1 MYKIQFDL
9 YENGNKEESGK
20 GDVDTDSY
28 VTSVYTDYIWATNA
42 NGDEFGKATDNFE
55 DLKAAKANYD
65 NVMLKPG
72 FIDFLNEPLA
82 WNFKAQS
89 GRLWSVR

>member
-20 GDVDTDSY
+20 GDVDLDSY

-42 NGDEFGKATDNFE
+42 DGNEFGQATDNYE

-72 FIDFLNEPLA
+72 FFVDFLNKKFER
-82 WNFKAQS
+82 NFKAQS
-89 GRLWSVR
+89 GLL

>member
-20 GDVDTDSY
+20 GDVDLDSY

-42 NGDEFGKATDNFE
+42 DGDEFGQATDNYE

-72 FIDFLNEPLA
+72 FVQIFLTRNLNEI
-82 WNFKAQS
+82 S
-89 GRLWSVR
+89 RLNLDFHDP

>member
-20 GDVDTDSY
+20 GDVDIDSY

-55 DLKAAKANYD
+55 DLKVFLYQ
-65 NVMLKPG
+65 
-72 FIDFLNEPLA
+72 IDIVNTIGDLSRWVFFE
-82 WNFKAQS
+82 
-89 GRLWSVR
+89 